1 MKIVIDFEE
10 NTSAFEE
17 TSMEF
22 FESSEYGYI
31 MKQVG
36 KFVNQCI
43 ESRGTIKSKVD
54 RNLKDTNGNTVGK
67 VSVKIWLLKLELF
80 IMV

>member
-1 MKIVIDFEE
+1 MKVVIDFEE
-10 NTSAFEE
+10 TGSAFTE

-36 KFVNQCI
+36 KFVEQCV
-43 ESRGTIKSKVD
+43 ESRDNIKSKVE
-54 RNLKDTNGNTVGK
+54 RKLKDTNGNTIGT
-67 VSVKIWLLKLELF
+67 VSVKL
-80 IMV
+80 